1 MIAVLALGALAL
13 SLGQVQGGTIN
24 ITFDQPQLVNND
36 PILQFYNEGMTYRGI
51 GPGPSLGVVFSLN
64 ARVFTQTSGLAGTFT
79 TPGIMELYSDT
90 AREGEPISATMN
102 VQGGFGGI
110 VTFDY
115 AAIDS
120 AGTLQVFSGANGT
133 GSLLADHP
141 LPITSPQT
149 GPGIFVA
156 DSVTFSGIGHSIV
169 FDGGNKQLGIDDL
182 VLSDVTPEPASLTL
196 LGIGVL
202 GASAYA
208 WLFRLTASQ
217 RRAREQTGSSPLLL
231 TRSPAGRG

>member
-1 MIAVLALGALAL
+1 MMAALVLGALAL
-13 SLGQVQGGTIN
+13 SLGRVQGGTIS

-36 PILQFYNEGMTYRGI
+36 PILQFYNEGQTYRGI
-51 GPGPSLGVVFSLN
+51 GPGPSLGVVFTLN
-64 ARVFTQTSGLAGTFT
+64 ARVFTQTRGLAGTFT

-90 AREGEPISATMN
+90 AREGEPIAATMN
-102 VQGGFGGI
+102 VQGGFGGT

-120 AGTLQVFSGANGT
+120 AGMLLVYSGADGT
-133 GSLLADHP
+133 GSLLADQS
-141 LPITSPQT
+141 LPVTSPQN

-169 FDGGNKQLGIDDL
+169 FTGGNKQLGIDDV
-182 VLSDVTPEPASLTL
+182 VLSEVTPEPASLTL
-196 LGIGVL
+196 LGIGIV

-208 WLFRLTASQ
+208 W
-217 RRAREQTGSSPLLL
+217 RRRKQA
-231 TRSPAGRG
+231 A